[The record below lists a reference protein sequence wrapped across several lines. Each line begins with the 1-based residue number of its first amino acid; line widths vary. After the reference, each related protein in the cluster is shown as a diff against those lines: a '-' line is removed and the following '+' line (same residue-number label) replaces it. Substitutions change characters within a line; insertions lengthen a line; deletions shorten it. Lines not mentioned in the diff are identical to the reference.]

1 MVERKEIAFWS
12 RFCVA
17 YSGELPGKYG
27 LYCVFQEYVA
37 SDDEIIV
44 NLKKTDLKLLET
56 SCGYR
61 FISFSFLIL
70 NQSIEKKRHLELIAI
85 LAEVM
90 LQALSQIA
98 ECNFFHGSQVFSI
111 VKGEA
116 AEFSD
121 RCLQQCQLGPN

>member
-1 MVERKEIAFWS
+1 M
-12 RFCVA
+12 
-17 YSGELPGKYG
+17 
-27 LYCVFQEYVA
+27 
-37 SDDEIIV
+37 
-44 NLKKTDLKLLET
+44 

-70 NQSIEKKRHLELIAI
+70 NQSIEKKRHLRLIAI

-98 ECNFFHGSQVFSI
+98 ECNFFHGSQVLSI

-121 RCLQQCQLGPN
+121 RCLQQCQVGPN